1 MNRRNAKKIMWWVSI
16 VYGVT
21 CGLMFTLASSFAAV
35 TFAWVGA
42 IAVGLGWT
50 LSSTLFRRAP
60 SG

>member
-1 MNRRNAKKIMWWVSI
+1 MNRRIAKTIMWWVSI
-16 VYGVT
+16 LYGVT
-21 CGLMFTLASSFAAV
+21 CGIMFGLASTVAAA

-50 LSSTLFRRAP
+50 LSSTLARRAS